1 MKMITEKDIEDMI
14 GEVGGSDAAG
24 IYRLLKDKENLNEF
38 IIAEKLKLTINQ
50 IRNIMY
56 KFERYNL
63 ISSTRKKDRK
73 KGWYIYFYT
82 FNSKQAEEVVLHLK
96 KERIRILEKQLEREE
111 AHEFYSCPNKCVRLT
126 LENAMEHNFIC
137 FECGKLLNPE
147 DKGKNTQKIKDFI
160 TQIKIRLAELEKP
173 GPEKKRPKE
182 EHIKVKKKI
191 GKKQIKY
198 SKPKPKKKKK

>member
-111 AHEFYSCPNKCVRLT
+111 AHEFYSCPNRCVRLT

-147 DKGKNTQKIKDFI
+147 DKKKNVGKIKDFI
-160 TQIKIRLAELEKP
+160 DNVKKELHELERQ
-173 GPEKKRPKE
+173 PEQ
-182 EHIKVKKKI
+182 KVKKEI
-191 GKKQIKY
+191 
-198 SKPKPKKKKK
+198 PEEVKPKKVEKHSSKKLKGK

>member
-63 ISSTRKKDRK
+63 ITSTRKKDRK

-82 FNSKQAEEVVLHLK
+82 FNPKQAEDIVLQLK
-96 KERIRILEKQLEREE
+96 REKIKILEKQLEREE
-111 AHEFYSCPNKCVRLT
+111 AHEFYGCVNKCIRLT
-126 LENAMEHNFIC
+126 IENAMEHNFTC
-137 FECGKLLNPE
+137 FECGQLLNPE
-147 DKGKNTQKIKDFI
+147 DKAKNLQR
-160 TQIKIRLAELEKP
+160 IRSFMDD
-173 GPEKKRPKE
+173 
-182 EHIKVKKKI
+182 VKKKLSDLE
-191 GKKQIKY
+191 KQPAAPVKET
-198 SKPKPKKKKK
+198 KPKKDEKKVVVKSKSKKKK